1 MVVTNLDTLY
11 VYHTYVRTFVI
22 NAPALLPTDA
32 FSNSSVESCGNFSM
46 YCSKQHDN
54 KIKYNTCTYIHTCID
69 NNNVECLAPR
79 IKIWY
84 VNDKDMILAIKQRY
98 IGQNSKQTS

>member
-54 KIKYNTCTYIHTCID
+54 KIKYNTCTYIHTRID
-69 NNNVECLAPR
+69 SNNVECLAY
-79 IKIWY
+79 WY
-84 VNDKDMILAIKQRY
+84 VNDKDMILAIRKRY
-98 IGQNSKQTS
+98 VGQKKKQTS